1 MDKKATNPKDALG
14 IKKAPLHLVPTG
26 PLYEVGLAMLE
37 GGRKYGAHNY
47 RAVGT
52 RASVYYDAALRHINQ
67 WWEGEDIDAASGV
80 HHLMK
85 AAACLFVQRDSQM
98 MGNDVDDRP
107 IRYTGGLCMDKL
119 NEAASK
125 LVESHKE
132 CAKPFTEKTK
142 IGKLEPKAL
151 RAFNKSLKLG
161 STYGIGKTGFTLGAA
176 MYSSLLS
183 AKLCRFADDLPSGE
197 HMIEFCACCKC
208 GVRLIGS
215 NTDESYGGF
224 RIRRP
229 VDECKGWYVLRTN
242 CLAGEFLHKDL
253 KTHSG
258 TGHHPWKHGPGE
270 APGYYMTKQE
280 ARKAIDAFNNKPIFE
295 VRELKFSRVH
305 RIYDWWIHN
314 LTDNTVLHSDL
325 QLRRTSVPVTT
336 SYYPTKQIA
345 QAYLDA
351 YLEQEKQ
358 QCGS

>member
-67 WWEGEDIDAASGV
+67 WWEGEDIDAVSGI

-107 IRYTGGLCMDKL
+107 VKYTDGLCMDKL

-142 IGKLEPKAL
+142 ISEP
-151 RAFNKSLKLG
+151 
-161 STYGIGKTGFTLGAA
+161 GIGKSAMPHFHVNSITLAGFG
-176 MYSSLLS
+176 

-197 HMIEFCACCKC
+197 HMVEFCTCCKC
-208 GVRLIGS
+208 GVRLAGA
-215 NTDESYGGF
+215 NKDESYGGF
-224 RIRRP
+224 TIKRP
-229 VDECKGWYVLRTN
+229 IDEDKGWYVFKAN
-242 CLAGEFLHKDL
+242 AQAQWGAKFLHKDL
-253 KTHSG
+253 EVHDI
-258 TGHHPWKHGPGE
+258 TGYKPGEHGPGE

-280 ARKAIDAFNNKPIFE
+280 ARKVIDAFNNKPVYSIDEFKYSGST
-295 VRELKFSRVH
+295 VNGCWYVSRKRSGKDMYLYPNLKW
-305 RIYDWWIHN
+305 YKYAKN
-314 LTDNTVLHSDL
+314 GNSDY
-325 QLRRTSVPVTT
+325 RNG
-336 SYYPTKQIA
+336 SYHPTKQIA

-358 QCGS
+358 

>member
-67 WWEGEDIDAASGV
+67 WWEGEDIDAVSGI

-107 IRYTGGLCMDKL
+107 VKYTDGLCMDKL

-142 IGKLEPKAL
+142 ISEP
-151 RAFNKSLKLG
+151 
-161 STYGIGKTGFTLGAA
+161 GISVTHIPVNT
-176 MYSSLLS
+176 
-183 AKLCRFADDLPSGE
+183 KLCRFAGDLPSGD
-197 HMIEFCACCKC
+197 HMVEFCTCCSNR
-208 GVRLIGS
+208 VRLMGS
-215 NTDESYGGF
+215 NTNESYGGF
-224 RIRRP
+224 RIQRPQDERR
-229 VDECKGWYVLRTN
+229 GWYVVRGHGFDVDFLR
-242 CLAGEFLHKDL
+242 KDL
-253 KTHSG
+253 EVHG
-258 TGHHPWKHGPGE
+258 VTGYNSDEHGPGE

-280 ARKAIDAFNNKPIFE
+280 ARKVIDAFNDKPVYSVTRFKCDSSLIYGYWYAS
-295 VRELKFSRVH
+295 RAPRRGRDSYLYPDLKWYSRAK
-305 RIYDWWIHN
+305 N
-314 LTDNTVLHSDL
+314 GNSDYRNGAYHL
-325 QLRRTSVPVTT
+325 
-336 SYYPTKQIA
+336 TKQIA

-358 QCGS
+358 